1 MLEIPELKIIRVYG
15 DRKEE
20 AEFPTPNRL
29 KPLKHS
35 TDDEDQ
41 TKTLNQELRNVSL
54 HHVIRG
60 GTCPFAKE
68 ILEYDRKFRADRK
81 SHVRSSDTEVTKYK
95 EVLSC

>member
-41 TKTLNQELRNVSL
+41 TKTLNQELRKVSL

-60 GTCPFAKE
+60 DTCPFASE
-68 ILEYDRKFRADRK
+68 IRAYDLKFAADRK
-81 SHVRSSDTEVTKYK
+81 GGVRSSDTEVTKYS
-95 EVLSC
+95 EVLS

>member
-41 TKTLNQELRNVSL
+41 TKTLNQELRKVSL

-60 GTCPFAKE
+60 GTCPFASD
-68 ILEYDRKFRADRK
+68 IREYDLKFAADRK
-81 SHVRSSDTEVTKYK
+81 GRVRSSDTEVTKYK

>member
-29 KPLKHS
+29 KPLKQS

-41 TKTLNQELRNVSL
+41 TKTLNQELRKVSL

-60 GTCPFAKE
+60 GTCPFASE
-68 ILEYDRKFRADRK
+68 IREYDLKFAADRK
-81 SHVRSSDTEVTKYK
+81 SRVRSSDTEVTKYK

>member
-41 TKTLNQELRNVSL
+41 TKILNQELRKVSL

-60 GTCPFAKE
+60 GTCPFASE
-68 ILEYDRKFRADRK
+68 IREYDLKFAADRK
-81 SHVRSSDTEVTKYK
+81 SRVRSSDTEVTKYK

>member
-1 MLEIPELKIIRVYG
+1 MLEIPDLKIIRVYG

-41 TKTLNQELRNVSL
+41 TKTLNQELRKVSL
-54 HHVIRG
+54 RHVIRG
-60 GTCPFAKE
+60 GTCPFASE
-68 ILEYDRKFRADRK
+68 IREYDLKFAADRK
-81 SHVRSSDTEVTKYK
+81 SRVRSSDTEVTKYK